1 MIGARDRYAKNNNG
15 RHDRPSHL
23 GREQTM
29 LMIVRATALSL
40 TGAVTGLALI
50 ATAATAQTYGFATLP
65 PGTLNHTTASAIS
78 KVLKE
83 KGGVNMLVQPSAGD
97 QVIVPMVGRGEVE
110 VGITNIMEAQ
120 DGLDGQYKD
129 MRIITAVHAPFFVRK
144 DSGMSKIADLKG
156 KRVAMGYSAMRN
168 IDKAARAM
176 LATAGL
182 TEADV
187 KPVLVPNV
195 VRSAD
200 DFMAGNADMF
210 YFAFGGPKVREADAS
225 VGGIR
230 VLEMDDSKMD
240 AARKIM
246 PWGYATQVGPGPIFT
261 GVEKPMKVYS
271 FDNVLI
277 TSAKTPDAIV
287 TKILETME
295 KHKDDLVA
303 VQPVLREFTPEFGYK
318 KYGVPYHP
326 AAMKFFTERK
336 LTPKPVE

>member
-1 MIGARDRYAKNNNG
+1 
-15 RHDRPSHL
+15 
-23 GREQTM
+23 M

-40 TGAVTGLALI
+40 GSAVSLAVAGLAF
-50 ATAATAQTYGFATLP
+50 TTSATAQTYGFATLP

-83 KGGVNMLVQPSAGD
+83 KAGVNMLVQPSAGD
-97 QVIVPMVGRGEVE
+97 QVIVPMVGRAEVE

-120 DGLDGQYKD
+120 DGFDGAFKD
-129 MRIITAVHAPFFVRK
+129 MRIITAVHALRTPFFVRK
-144 DSGMSKIADLKG
+144 DSGMFKIADLKG

-182 TEADV
+182 TDADIR
-187 KPVLVPNV
+187 PVLVPNV

-200 DFMAGNADMF
+200 DFIAGNADMF
-210 YFAFGGPKVREADAS
+210 YFAFGGPKVREADAT

-230 VLEMDDSKMD
+230 VLEMDDSKMGE
-240 AARKIM
+240 ARKFM
-246 PWGYATQVGPGPIFT
+246 PWGYATQVGPGPIFI

-295 KHKDDLVA
+295 KQKDDLVA

-326 AAMKFFTERK
+326 AAVKFFTDRK
-336 LTPKPVE
+336 LTQRPIE

>member
-1 MIGARDRYAKNNNG
+1 M
-15 RHDRPSHL
+15 
-23 GREQTM
+23 T
-29 LMIVRATALSL
+29 
-40 TGAVTGLALI
+40 
-50 ATAATAQTYGFATLP
+50 
-65 PGTLNHTTASAIS
+65 
-78 KVLKE
+78 
-83 KGGVNMLVQPSAGD
+83 
-97 QVIVPMVGRGEVE
+97 
-110 VGITNIMEAQ
+110 
-120 DGLDGQYKD
+120 
-129 MRIITAVHAPFFVRK
+129 
-144 DSGMSKIADLKG
+144 KIADLKG

-210 YFAFGGPKVREADAS
+210 YFAFGGPKVKEADVT

-230 VLEMDDSKMD
+230 VLEMDDSKMAD
-240 AARKIM
+240 ARKIM

-261 GVEKPMKVYS
+261 GVERPMKVYS

-277 TSAKTPDAIV
+277 TSAKTPDALV
-287 TKILETME
+287 HKLLETME
-295 KHKDDLVA
+295 KNKDELIA
-303 VQPVLREFTPEFGYK
+303 VQPVLREFSPAFGYK

-326 AAMKFFTERK
+326 GAVKFFTEHS
-336 LTPKPVE
+336 LQPTAIE